1 MCRSAVWWWCRS
13 PNYNNT
19 NNFQVVWTD
28 GNNNNNNAYYSA
40 GVRPGFCRYTRLH
53 GVAENRLFSFQVRAN
68 RCKRSYTSQGIQSLK
83 LPFDGPTRTLLAWRE
98 NVPAP
103 VSCVLGQRR
112 FRRHPTRQLYRGRIL
127 FYEQSGTPGSPV
139 STPQSAATGQEG
151 GQMCRPR
158 PS

>member
-53 GVAENRLFSFQVRAN
+53 GVAENRLFSFQVKDN

-83 LPFDGPTRTLLAWRE
+83 LPFDGPTRTLLAWWGMCLTPFHVQVQSRLDGTQQDICTKE
-98 NVPAP
+98 
-103 VSCVLGQRR
+103 
-112 FRRHPTRQLYRGRIL
+112 RIL
-127 FYEQSGTPGSPV
+127 FYDQPRAARRPL
-139 STPQSAATGQEG
+139 STPTSTAAREKES
-151 GQMCRPR
+151 PF
-158 PS
+158 